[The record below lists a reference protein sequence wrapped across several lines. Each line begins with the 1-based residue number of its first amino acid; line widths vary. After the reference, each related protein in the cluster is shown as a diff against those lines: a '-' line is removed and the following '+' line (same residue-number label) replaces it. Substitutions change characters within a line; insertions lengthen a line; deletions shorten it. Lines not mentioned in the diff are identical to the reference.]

1 MSYSSR
7 STRSAL
13 HYSGVGSLLLRDGSS
28 RTVAMSMGT
37 KVIPCPRNHAT
48 LRSLPSAGSV
58 TKPSTTMST
67 NAKYFHMSSIADHH
81 RQHHFEPK
89 NSLTNNGRLRS
100 AATALFS
107 TAKNPL
113 EEGEEEDFSKFSM
126 NELKQLAT
134 KSLRQYQREQ
144 EEISTSTADRA
155 KKILQHVL
163 ERAARQQSEDGEG
176 EDLSNIQ
183 TSLIDSWTTF
193 HSSIMRDIKE
203 TKEEQE
209 EASGTDQ
216 DEKILQHQQRL
227 QLKRLRE
234 VCSAAESMTNILES
248 MENPTPHHYI
258 AILKVWANTCK
269 IARAIGKSKIADVVG
284 IPQRTQLILNNMG
297 GGPNDINNIV
307 SVEAYNEVIKAW
319 AYSLE
324 YLRGTMAEQVF
335 QKIQFPTGE
344 SLRLIMQAHAW
355 SNEDRSAFQATGHFM
370 RMMRLLEA
378 GREDMEPSSIDDYH
392 LLCDAWTKAGDKNS
406 SSKVYSVLQI
416 MSNAY
421 DNGHTNIRA
430 DLQCYRDALITM
442 SRRQNVEDVGDL
454 ADETLKE
461 MKDRMIFPDTEC
473 YRSAILAWKHVAMSR
488 DCLYPEQAIQRTQEL
503 LQEMTEAYHR
513 TTQIVIQPT
522 TEDYNHVLHA
532 MNLSKNPQAVD
543 YAEGLFKTL
552 KYEASSTGGPD
563 AQSYR
568 YLLGILRNSRSP
580 TKFSSALELL
590 QEVTDKYTN
599 DENWRASKSS
609 KESTMDVFTAFVR
622 VCGAPATTSKN
633 TTNHLRQER
642 TKMMTMALQ
651 TLGDSKKLGLTLN
664 SDTYTA
670 LVEACDN
677 LLPVNGQ
684 ERENVLT
691 NVFRRAYEE
700 GFVNQSLLES
710 FKSAA
715 SSYLFAKLVV
725 SKSIPMEDVKVVP
738 ESWTRNVEGYK
749 EGKQV
754 MPLSIHGN
762 FTFTKS
768 AAEYRMRK
776 LRRRTNQKFLRGG
789 RLK

>member
-1 MSYSSR
+1 MNNYYTQSR
-7 STRSAL
+7 NAL
-13 HYSGVGSLLLRDGSS
+13 QYSGVGRILLSDGSC
-28 RTVAMSMGT
+28 GT
-37 KVIPCPRNHAT
+37 MTISSGKKVICFRRTHGT
-48 LRSLPSAGSV
+48 LRSLSSSGQGNK
-58 TKPSTTMST
+58 TSTTMSL
-67 NAKYFHMSSIADHH
+67 NKKCFHTSNIDQY
-81 RQHHFEPK
+81 RQHHLEQKF
-89 NSLTNNGRLRS
+89 SLTNGRLRS
-100 AATALFS
+100 AAKALFS
-107 TAKNPL
+107 TTNNSS
-113 EEGEEEDFSKFSM
+113 EEEDFSIFSM
-126 NELKQLAT
+126 NELKQLAS
-134 KSLRQYQREQ
+134 KSLRQYQRQQ
-144 EEISTSTADRA
+144 ERSTSTVNRA
-155 KKILQHVL
+155 EKILEHIL
-163 ERAARQQSEDGEG
+163 DRAARQQSEDGEA

-193 HSSIMRDIKE
+193 QSSTMKDIKE
-203 TKEEQE
+203 TNKQEANGMGQE
-209 EASGTDQ
+209 EKA
-216 DEKILQHQQRL
+216 LQHQQRL
-227 QLKRLRE
+227 QLNRLRE

-248 MENPTPHHYI
+248 MKNPTPHHYV
-258 AILKVWANTCK
+258 AILKAWANTCK
-269 IARAIGKSKIADVVG
+269 IAREIGKSKIADVVG

-297 GGPNDINNIV
+297 GGSDNIDDNI

-319 AYSLE
+319 AYSSE
-324 YLRGTMAEQVF
+324 YSRGTMAEHVF
-335 QKIQFPTGE
+335 QKIQFPSGE
-344 SLRLIMQAHAW
+344 SLRMIMRAHAL
-355 SNEDRSAFQATGHFM
+355 SNENRSAFQATGHFM

-378 GREDMEPSSIDDYH
+378 GRDNMEPTSIDDYH

-421 DNGHTNIRA
+421 EKGHTSIRA

-442 SRRQNVEDVGDL
+442 SRRQNVEDVGYL

-461 MKDRMIFPDTEC
+461 MKDQMILPDTKC

-488 DCLYPEQAIQRTQEL
+488 DSLYPEQAIQRTHEL

-513 TTQIVIQPT
+513 TAQILIQAT
-522 TEDYNHVLHA
+522 TEDYNHVLQA
-532 MNLSKNPQAVD
+532 TNLSKNPLAVD
-543 YAEGLFKTL
+543 YAQGLFENL
-552 KYEASSTGGPD
+552 KDEASSTGGPD

-568 YLLGILRNSRSP
+568 YMLGILRNSRCP
-580 TKFSSALELL
+580 TKFPSALQLL
-590 QEVTDKYTN
+590 REVTDKYTN

-622 VCGAPATTSKN
+622 VCGAPATSSKKVSKN
-633 TTNHLRQER
+633 ELRQDR

-651 TLGDSKKLGLTLN
+651 ILEDSRILGLTLN

-670 LVEACDN
+670 LVEACDC
-677 LLPVNGQ
+677 LLPANGQ

-691 NVFRRAYEE
+691 NVFRRSCEE

-715 SSYLFAKLVV
+715 STYLYAKLVV
-725 SKSIPMEDVKVVP
+725 SKSIPMEDIKIVP
-738 ESWTRNVEGYK
+738 ESWTRNIEGYR

-754 MPLSIHGN
+754 MPLSIHGT